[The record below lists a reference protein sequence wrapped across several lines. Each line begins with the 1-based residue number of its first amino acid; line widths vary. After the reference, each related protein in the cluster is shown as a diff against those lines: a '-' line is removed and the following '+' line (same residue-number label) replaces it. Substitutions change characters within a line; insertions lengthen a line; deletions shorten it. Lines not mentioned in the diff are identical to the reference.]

1 MPFYVIQVFSL
12 YGNAAPFCYNCFGFG
27 LYEEGGMAVVEKVYQ
42 LPPEF
47 LLNAIY
53 DVAEMRK
60 AKVARI
66 SDDELEMVT
75 EMYRIKTTYRFR
87 LERGSS
93 DVKLS
98 VDSDGEDENAQRDA
112 EFMLAVLDGLVSQIT
127 GQ

>member
-1 MPFYVIQVFSL
+1 
-12 YGNAAPFCYNCFGFG
+12 
-27 LYEEGGMAVVEKVYQ
+27 MAVVEKVYQ